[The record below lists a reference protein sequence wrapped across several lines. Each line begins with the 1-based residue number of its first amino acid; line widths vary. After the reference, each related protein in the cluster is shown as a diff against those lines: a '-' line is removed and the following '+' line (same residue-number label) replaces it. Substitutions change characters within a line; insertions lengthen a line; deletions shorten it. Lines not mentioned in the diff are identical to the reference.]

1 MKSFPFNY
9 RFKIYEKVLR
19 DYIIQQNPQSK
30 KLLFIHVPKTG
41 GKFVREQIIKYNA
54 KYFYKL
60 DGIKVKAA
68 YKAPGTL
75 YFHQRYCLIKDAIP
89 ANVIPFAI
97 VRNPYTWLESAYF
110 YFNMQSI
117 ADNFEH
123 FILDRTIRRKKYT
136 DPLQLYNQSYFAGGI
151 PAENIIKL
159 ENLYQDLGNFFAN
172 HIQEL
177 KFKRVV
183 VGASKKNK
191 KIAWTRKMYDV
202 INEDYEEDF
211 VNFNYEMK

>member
-60 DGIKVKAA
+60 DGIKIKAA

-75 YFHQRYCLIKDAIP
+75 YFHQRYCL
-89 ANVIPFAI
+89 
-97 VRNPYTWLESAYF
+97 
-110 YFNMQSI
+110 
-117 ADNFEH
+117 
-123 FILDRTIRRKKYT
+123 KKM
-136 DPLQLYNQSYFAGGI
+136 PSPQMLFPSQL
-151 PAENIIKL
+151 
-159 ENLYQDLGNFFAN
+159 
-172 HIQEL
+172 
-177 KFKRVV
+177 
-183 VGASKKNK
+183 
-191 KIAWTRKMYDV
+191 
-202 INEDYEEDF
+202 
-211 VNFNYEMK
+211 